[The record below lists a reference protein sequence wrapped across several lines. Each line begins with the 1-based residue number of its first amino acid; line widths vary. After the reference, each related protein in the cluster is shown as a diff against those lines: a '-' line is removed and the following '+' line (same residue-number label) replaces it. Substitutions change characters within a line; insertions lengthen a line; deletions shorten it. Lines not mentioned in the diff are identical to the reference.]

1 MLEEEFKFIKPG
13 EVRTRFAPS
22 PTGFLHIGSART
34 ALFNYLFAKKN
45 QGSFI
50 LRIEDTDR
58 ERSKTEFEEDIL
70 ENLKWLGIEW
80 NEGPIAYAQNQKLAP
95 YRTEGSGAGSKIP
108 EGKPSAS
115 YGAGKNQKY
124 IGDYGPYRQSERG
137 EIYKKY
143 LEKLLKEGKAYYC
156 FCSEEELEAQ
166 RQYQMSIGEAPRYSG
181 KCANLTKEEIKKCL
195 AEEKKFVIRFKVEAK
210 KIEFEDLIRGK
221 IEFDTGL
228 MGDFVIAKQESG
240 GLPRTKISGD
250 SNFSSSNKKNLVRGR
265 FTPLYNFGVVVD
277 DFEMQISHVIRGEEH
292 ISNTPKQIL
301 IQEALGFPQLKY
313 AHLPLILAPDR
324 SKLSKRHG
332 AVSAAQYR
340 KLGYLPEALVNFI
353 VFLGWNPGEEREIYS
368 MASLIKEFSLERV
381 QKGGAIF
388 NIQRLDFLNG
398 FYVRQKSIERLT
410 ELCLPYLIESGLIE
424 EKNDPEPLKLPLE
437 EKRQF
442 KIKES
447 GEEISFETLKN
458 IVSLYQERL
467 KKLSEISELTDFF
480 FKEKL
485 EYNRGLLKWRE
496 MTDREIKQSLDKSFK
511 ILHKIKEGEF
521 TKGNLEKILM
531 PEAEKFGQEISKK
544 RGLPAEALA
553 KAGDRGYLLWPLR
566 VALTGKEASAG
577 PFEIAEIL
585 GREKTLKRIRE
596 AKRTI
601 KEQ

>member
-1 MLEEEFKFIKPG
+1 MLKEEFKFIKPG